1 VVVFLFR
8 LTSPSEEVSVLSRNL
23 QQTRSSEKKWST
35 ENLILD
41 SRTRQNKILSPPIHL
56 KGQEVKIDEGRVF

>member
-1 VVVFLFR
+1 MVVFLFR